1 MTGTTSIRAVP
12 EGVELRNSGNRII
25 IYRHQVA
32 AFTQYATKWA
42 EQLGQQQEHAG
53 GKNDH

>member
-1 MTGTTSIRAVP
+1 MAGTTSIRAVP

-25 IYRHQVA
+25 IYRHQIIP
-32 AFTQYATKWA
+32 FCDYAVDWA

-53 GKNDH
+53 GKNDR